1 MTAWTRAPRL
11 AGRGPEGINRCIE
24 PWPSLGSA
32 DPLASVGSEED
43 ATSPSSYGC
52 SRLFLGPAKG
62 PVPPSFSSRSEYS
75 HMSSTSNW
83 SCIPRK
89 SDISASKLLA
99 EFPGSYMCQLHGE
112 VSVEDNQ
119 DPFLVSVHIITDPG
133 ESNILQQAIN
143 KLLAWIH
150 PDLQLFRVSERRFLR
165 KHRKPDKAVVS
176 QPALAVI
183 LFLQEEYGDE
193 PILHLHETFQ
203 RPPWHY
209 HHTERVHGRFLPYMP
224 CSQDFFILAHGTPLW
239 AIRPVHYGR
248 EIIRFAIYCRNE
260 NFVDIMKLYQL
271 ILKRPVCQKKADFC
285 VFPVY
290 SNMDIDIQFSLK
302 RLPKGQ
308 IPTPT
313 ESAVLEFRVE
323 DVGQLVPLLPNPC
336 SPISEGR
343 WQTEDHDGNKILLQA
358 YIWYEKSSKQNKLRF
373 PCSRDSRFTPSPS
386 YIPYSSRSA
395 PDATKEH
402 LKSAGQIKLHRANG
416 LGQYL
421 GISQQ
426 DLRNGD
432 QGHFPQSSSNAS
444 STSWS
449 FQRSKSLFCLPTSS
463 SPATDSFHFS
473 ESFQFLNTGSS
484 ANRLKTCRC
493 SPRVST
499 EALECSQ
506 ETDVDTGMQL
516 SFSDL
521 SVVSAYSTLNGFCS
535 DLEAS
540 LLSQRQ
546 SISRSKQ
553 AVSRGRPLSAMHC
566 TCELPGGS
574 LPSLSKWSSS
584 SFLSSSASPL
594 VSHCPLRQSPRP
606 TTTCSV
612 KARETPGSVQ
622 PGSPN
627 NEEEFYI

>member
-1 MTAWTRAPRL
+1 MERKP
-11 AGRGPEGINRCIE
+11 GG
-24 PWPSLGSA
+24 
-32 DPLASVGSEED
+32 ED
-43 ATSPSSYGC
+43 DCVDSGAETG
-52 SRLFLGPAKG
+52 G
-62 PVPPSFSSRSEYS
+62 SEYS
-75 HMSSTSNW
+75 RMSSTSTTALRTHAVNPKT
-83 SCIPRK
+83 SE
-89 SDISASKLLA
+89 L
-99 EFPGSYMCQLHGE
+99 
-112 VSVEDNQ
+112 SVEDNQ
-119 DPFLVSVHIITDPG
+119 DPFRVSIHIITDPG
-133 ESNILQQAIN
+133 ESKVLQQAID

-150 PDLQLFRVSERRFLR
+150 PDLQLFRVSERRVSR
-165 KHRKPDKAVVS
+165 KHRKSGKAAVS

-183 LFLQEEYGDE
+183 LFLQEEYGEE
-193 PILHLHETFQ
+193 PILQLHETFQ

-209 HHTERVHGRFLPYMP
+209 HHTERVHGKFLPYMP
-224 CSQDFFILAHGTPLW
+224 CSQDFFTLAHGTPLW

-323 DVGQLVPLLPNPC
+323 DVGQLVPLLPSPC

-343 WQTEDHDGNKILLQA
+343 WQTEDHDGNKILLQQA
-358 YIWYEKSSKQNKLRF
+358 RIWYRKSAKQNELHF
-373 PCSRDSRFTPSPS
+373 PSSRDSCFTPSPS
-386 YIPYSSRSA
+386 YIPHSHRPA
-395 PDATKEH
+395 PDQISEH

-421 GISQQ
+421 GVSQQ

-432 QGHFPQSSSNAS
+432 RGDFTRRSSSAS
-444 STSWS
+444 SISWS
-449 FQRSKSLFCLPTSS
+449 FQRSKSLFCLPTTSS
-463 SPATDSFHFS
+463 SPGSDSFHFS
-473 ESFQFLNTGSS
+473 EPFQILNTGSPV
-484 ANRLKTCRC
+484 NRLKTWRC
-493 SPRVST
+493 SPKLNI
-499 EALECSQ
+499 EDLEDSQ
-506 ETDVDTGMQL
+506 ETDVDTGMKL

-521 SVVSAYSTLNGFCS
+521 SVVSAYSTFNGFCS

-540 LLSQRQ
+540 LPSQRQ
-546 SISRSKQ
+546 SVSRSKR
-553 AVSRGRPLSAMHC
+553 VDSRRRPLSAMC
-566 TCELPGGS
+566 STVELPSSS
-574 LPSLSKWSSS
+574 LPSLSEWSSS

-594 VSHCPLRQSPRP
+594 ASHCQLRQSPRANP
-606 TTTCSV
+606 CSLN
-612 KARETPGSVQ
+612 ARKTPGSIQ
-622 PGSPN
+622 PGSST

>member
-1 MTAWTRAPRL
+1 MERKP
-11 AGRGPEGINRCIE
+11 GG
-24 PWPSLGSA
+24 
-32 DPLASVGSEED
+32 ED
-43 ATSPSSYGC
+43 DCVDSGAETG
-52 SRLFLGPAKG
+52 G
-62 PVPPSFSSRSEYS
+62 SEYS
-75 HMSSTSNW
+75 RMSSTS
-83 SCIPRK
+83 SE
-89 SDISASKLLA
+89 L
-99 EFPGSYMCQLHGE
+99 
-112 VSVEDNQ
+112 SVEDNQ
-119 DPFLVSVHIITDPG
+119 DPFLVSIHIITDPG
-133 ESNILQQAIN
+133 ESKVLQQAID

-150 PDLQLFRVSERRFLR
+150 PDLQLFQVSERRVSR
-165 KHRKPDKAVVS
+165 KHRKSGKAAVS

-183 LFLQEEYGDE
+183 LFLQEEYGEE
-193 PILHLHETFQ
+193 PILQLHETFQ

-209 HHTERVHGRFLPYMP
+209 HHTERVHGKFLPYMP
-224 CSQDFFILAHGTPLW
+224 CSQDFFTLAHGTPLW

-323 DVGQLVPLLPNPC
+323 DVGQLVPLLPSPC

-343 WQTEDHDGNKILLQA
+343 WQTEDHDGNKILLQQA
-358 YIWYEKSSKQNKLRF
+358 RIWYRKSAKRNKLHS
-373 PCSRDSRFTPSPS
+373 PSSRDSCFTSSPS
-386 YIPYSSRSA
+386 YIPHSHRPA
-395 PDATKEH
+395 PDQISEH

-421 GISQQ
+421 GVSQQ

-432 QGHFPQSSSNAS
+432 RGDFTRRSSSAS
-444 STSWS
+444 SISWS
-449 FQRSKSLFCLPTSS
+449 FQRSKSLFCLPTTSS
-463 SPATDSFHFS
+463 SPGSDSFHFS
-473 ESFQFLNTGSS
+473 EPFHILNIGSPV
-484 ANRLKTCRC
+484 NRLKTWRC
-493 SPRVST
+493 SPKLNI
-499 EALECSQ
+499 EDLEGSQ
-506 ETDVDTGMQL
+506 ETDVDTGMKL

-521 SVVSAYSTLNGFCS
+521 SVVSAYSTFNGFCS

-540 LLSQRQ
+540 LPSQRQ
-546 SISRSKQ
+546 SVSRSKR
-553 AVSRGRPLSAMHC
+553 VDSRRRPLSAMC
-566 TCELPGGS
+566 STVELPSSS
-574 LPSLSKWSSS
+574 LPSLSEWSSS

-594 VSHCPLRQSPRP
+594 ASHCQLRQSPRANP
-606 TTTCSV
+606 CSLN
-612 KARETPGSVQ
+612 ARKTPGSIQ
-622 PGSPN
+622 PGSST